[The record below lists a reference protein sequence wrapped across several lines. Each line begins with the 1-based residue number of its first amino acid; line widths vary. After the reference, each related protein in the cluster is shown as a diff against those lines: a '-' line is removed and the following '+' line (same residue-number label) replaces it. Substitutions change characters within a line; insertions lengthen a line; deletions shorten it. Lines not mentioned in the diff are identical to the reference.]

1 MRKTLT
7 TLAVTAAAFA
17 VPMLSTGT
25 AFAADANVSA
35 DTTAVSDLLY
45 RAIGG
50 GCTTTYA
57 GAVESTPIGPVYNVT
72 GLTITIY
79 GGTPVAYAGAQEW
92 NTVNYVNCVV

>member
-17 VPMLSTGT
+17 VPMLSSGT
-25 AFAADANVSA
+25 AYAADTNLSA
-35 DTTAVSDLLY
+35 DTTAVSDIIN

-57 GAVESTPIGPVYNVT
+57 GAVESQPVGPVYNVT
-72 GLTITIY
+72 GLTVTIY
-79 GGTPVAYAGAQEW
+79 GGTPVTYAVGQEI